1 MTSPFLTAA
10 ARAHAL
16 VSMSDGQTAWRE
28 VHGFAARM
36 RSDAAFA
43 GFSAHELDDASKA
56 AFAFFDGSERL
67 DDAAHDI
74 AILLTTR
81 EERDAVIRAARA
93 ALVADAVNRDQE
105 NAAIAALAEAMGLD
119 PRKA

>member
-1 MTSPFLTAA
+1 MSQDVLTAA

-16 VSMSDGQTAWRE
+16 VSLSDGRTTWTEA
-28 VHGFAARM
+28 HGFAARM
-36 RSDAAFA
+36 RNDPILASFSSQQLEDASAAAFA
-43 GFSAHELDDASKA
+43 YFKGD
-56 AFAFFDGSERL
+56 ERF
-67 DDAAHDI
+67 DDAAHEI
-74 AILLTTR
+74 ALLLTTR
-81 EERDAVIRAARA
+81 EQREAVIRAARA